1 MVALGADLDVEA
13 TPGLVECGHEFY
25 SSEGAAQL
33 RDTLA
38 GFDRGNIV
46 IAVLGGFFKCPPA
59 PYETAFMLH
68 DLLTRRGVREAC
80 TITLLT
86 PMPKPIPISDEVSS
100 AILALCDERRIEYSH
115 ATWVDHLD
123 PGERVARLRDGRS
136 LPFDLFLGVPVHR
149 APRVVV
155 DSGLT
160 DDGWIAV
167 DPATLATKFP
177 DVYAV
182 GDVTSAPVPRAG
194 VIAEGEASTVADV
207 FVAQVKGAP
216 RRRRL
221 PGKSFA
227 TWRWGTGP
235 SARST

>member
-1 MVALGADLDVEA
+1 M
-13 TPGLVECGHEFY
+13 
-25 SSEGAAQL
+25 
-33 RDTLA
+33 
-38 GFDRGNIV
+38 

-86 PMPKPIPISDEVSS
+86 TMPKPIPISDEVSS
-100 AILALCDERRIEYSH
+100 AILALCDERGIHYSH
-115 ATWVDHLD
+115 STWVDHLD
-123 PGERVARLRDGRS
+123 PDKHVASLRDGRS
-136 LPFDLFLGVPVHR
+136 VPFDLFLGVPVHR

-160 DDGWIAV
+160 DDGWVAV

-177 DVYAV
+177 GVYAV

-207 FVAQVKGAP
+207 LIAQVKGAH
-216 RRRRL
+216 RRLPL

-227 TWRWGTGP
+227 MWRWGTGQ
-235 SARST
+235 SAK